1 MGHTP
6 STLMGPGILTTIAS
20 PVLRPSLVSNAAAQ
34 QRHTVATRQ
43 ARCHI
48 SPLTTAVIPLL
59 CASGD
64 GTSRCSRGPRLQR
77 RCTRTA
83 QALVSVEEAA
93 KHVKGLHLFPDFLSE
108 EEGRELADFLDQG
121 EPKWSQE
128 QFGVPTLYRV
138 KHFGVLGSLRPRM
151 VRLPDPKL
159 GEVDLPCD
167 GILGL
172 VSQRLSQ
179 QGLPWSRCLKGF
191 VPNEANVNDYS
202 RDGSRLLLHWDDR
215 GLYEECV
222 CSVTVIGDCVMTFQM
237 GGRSNLSAPS
247 SKTAGADAPT
257 IRVAIPPRS
266 LLVLRGSARYEW
278 QHGIPE
284 AEDFLSDR
292 RMAIIFRRVKGV
304 PQAAKASRDSD
315 SLVEKPAEERGRKR
329 PNVPGPC
336 RAMVI
341 STNWPDPDVS
351 AAGRVTAC
359 RLRLLRSFCSFES
372 DNPVSF
378 ASPARPGNAQGK
390 LSAANDVKCFRIKSN
405 DEASVVAALESSGD
419 PELIVFDGF
428 NAEERFG
435 HYVRERQPD
444 AMRVLDMQDFH
455 ALRLGRERLIAGG
468 ADAGAVASYRPKAFD
483 EDLQREL
490 ASIHRCDATL
500 AISEDERVLL
510 VDTYGVPSWKVAAAP
525 FGFAQPSGVLP
536 GYQRRQGAMFIGNWR
551 HRPNR
556 DCAKWLIQEVWP
568 LVRQRLPDLELS
580 VYGANQTPEDAALTQ
595 ESLGAYV
602 RGYCRSVKKA
612 MQQHHLLVA
621 PLRYGAGVKGKVL
634 EAMQHGLVVVTTP
647 VGVEGIAAPEDF
659 PGYVVETGG
668 EDAEAFAKGIVEA
681 LRDPSKWEVQ
691 QQRAAALLG
700 ERFDENRLEE
710 KLRDFLSE
718 RWQQLET
725 DRQRDYVGQ
734 MLWHSS
740 LRSTELMAKY
750 IATKEQARSLQQSL
764 DQAGTT

>member
-6 STLMGPGILTTIAS
+6 STMIGPSLLTTVAS
-20 PVLRPSLVSNAAAQ
+20 PVRRPSLVSNAAAQ
-34 QRHTVATRQ
+34 QRHTLAARQ
-43 ARCHI
+43 ARCHV
-48 SPLTTAVIPLL
+48 SPLTAAVFPLL
-59 CASGD
+59 CASGA
-64 GTSRCSRGPRLQR
+64 GASRCSRGPRLQR
-77 RCTRTA
+77 CCTRTA
-83 QALVSVEEAA
+83 QAPLSVEEAA
-93 KHVKGLHLFPDFLSE
+93 KQVKGLHLYPDFLSE
-108 EEGRELADFLDQG
+108 AEGRELADFLDQG
-121 EPKWSQE
+121 EPEWSQE

-179 QGLPWSRCLKGF
+179 QGLPWSGCLKGF

-222 CSVTVIGDCVMTFQM
+222 CSVTVMGDCVMTFQM

-247 SKTAGADAPT
+247 SKTTGADAPVV
-257 IRVAIPPRS
+257 RVAIPPRS

-284 AEDFLSDR
+284 PEDFLSDR

-304 PQAAKASRDSD
+304 PQAVKASRDSD
-315 SLVEKPAEERGRKR
+315 SLAEKPAEAGGRRR
-329 PNVPGPC
+329 PDAAPC

-351 AAGRVTAC
+351 AAGRVTAG
-359 RLRLLRSFCSFES
+359 RLHLLRSFCSLES
-372 DNPVSF
+372 GNPVSF
-378 ASPARPGNAQGK
+378 ASPARPGNSQGK
-390 LSAANDVKCFRIKSN
+390 LSAANEVKCFRIKSN

-419 PELIVFDGF
+419 PELVVFDGF

-435 HYVRERQPD
+435 HYVRKRQPD

-468 ADAGAVASYRPKAFD
+468 ADAGAIASYRPKASD

-490 ASIHRCDATL
+490 ASIHRCDAIL
-500 AISEDERVLL
+500 AISEDERALL
-510 VDTYGVPSWKVAAAP
+510 VETYGVPRWKVTAAP
-525 FGFAQPSGVLP
+525 FGFARPSRVLP
-536 GYQRRQGAMFIGNWR
+536 SYQRRQGAMFIGNWR

-580 VYGANQTPEDAALTQ
+580 VYGANQTPEDAALTR

-647 VGVEGIAAPEDF
+647 VGVEGIAAPDDF

-668 EDAEAFAKGIVEA
+668 EDAEAFAEGIVKA
-681 LRDPSKWEVQ
+681 LRDPAQWEVQ
-691 QQRAAALLG
+691 QQRAAALLA